1 MNRTVSRVIAFN
13 KYIMETYQKYVVNSA
28 YKFRNDIHR
37 VILTNNDSSV
47 FDSQNES
54 NVMYGFTWRIHPY
67 IAYIFSLFNGEN
79 SIADVYSILNKD
91 IELSIEEFR
100 SSIDKF
106 INNEENIIINL
117 PGIGMNAIPRH
128 FLINNEQSGI
138 IRKNLLQDIDIN
150 KIMLDLDMTNIRNY
164 IPNEMTLMLNNA
176 CSTNCIYCYADRE
189 HKVENPLTIERIY
202 EILEEAKYLNMRD
215 IQLDGGDFL
224 IYPYWYE
231 VLKKMSE
238 CGFHPTISTKTPLT
252 KEKVDKLISAN
263 VKKIQLSLDSVVN
276 EEIIK
281 ILSVN
286 EHYLENVI
294 EGIELLNNAHIQIIL
309 KPVITNINDSVDSIE
324 KLISFASKYE
334 MISDIY
340 LTPADYSQ
348 FKPFTYHSSKSQLN
362 ILREKINYWK
372 GLSKKNVFLLGYGE
386 PIPQKQ
392 KEETFKKRSACSGNM
407 NAFFVLPDGKVTL
420 CEQLYWHPFFILG
433 DLSKQSILEMW
444 NSPKALSL
452 WNISQKDIQ
461 DGSPCRNCE
470 DFEECRRGLGNCWRL
485 AVESYGNDYYDYP
498 APNCPMSPTVTKDM
512 FIK

>member
-1 MNRTVSRVIAFN
+1 MKKITFLERGRLDDLSMKSITGGESDG
-13 KYIMETYQKYVVNSA
+13 TDSCSNSGPICPKVGGA
-28 YKFRNDIHR
+28 
-37 VILTNNDSSV
+37 
-47 FDSQNES
+47 
-54 NVMYGFTWRIHPY
+54 GFTVVRDCAH
-67 IAYIFSLFNGEN
+67 
-79 SIADVYSILNKD
+79 
-91 IELSIEEFR
+91 
-100 SSIDKF
+100 
-106 INNEENIIINL
+106 
-117 PGIGMNAIPRH
+117 
-128 FLINNEQSGI
+128 
-138 IRKNLLQDIDIN
+138 NLLTC
-150 KIMLDLDMTNIRNY
+150 DLNFKVCN
-164 IPNEMTLMLNNA
+164 
-176 CSTNCIYCYADRE
+176 DRLSFC
-189 HKVENPLTIERIY
+189 PG
-202 EILEEAKYLNMRD
+202 D
-215 IQLDGGDFL
+215 DGGDFL

-498 APNCPMSPTVTKDM
+498 APNCPKSPTVTKDM